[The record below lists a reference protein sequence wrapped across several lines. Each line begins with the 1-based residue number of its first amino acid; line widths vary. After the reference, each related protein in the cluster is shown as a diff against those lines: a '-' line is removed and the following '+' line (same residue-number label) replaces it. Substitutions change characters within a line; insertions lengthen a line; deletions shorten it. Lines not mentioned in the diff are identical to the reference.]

1 MCGNLEN
8 VISSFLISST
18 TYTLTPGPIDSFECP
33 PSTALTAGVW
43 PPQWSQDRRLKH
55 ENDMIQ
61 RNLGHMWPRVSRND
75 HSLGRWLSG
84 KRCLPLTP
92 VTSVW
97 PLGPREGQEK
107 GTRAICPLTSSLHH
121 AHPRHHHHPNFG
133 KRVCAIF
140 KDGIDHSHGIVPLH
154 RRRLQ
159 RHWLR
164 EPVSYL
170 VSSPV
175 IQFPGKKSQL
185 NYLLYLEL
193 NASPI
198 IWSQSSLRQS
208 WSPHKS
214 KFICEL

>member
-8 VISSFLISST
+8 LISSFLISST
-18 TYTLTPGPIDSFECP
+18 TYTLTPRPIDSFECP

-84 KRCLPLTP
+84 KRCLQLTP

-107 GTRAICPLTSSLHH
+107 WTPAICPLTSSLHH
-121 AHPRHHHHPNFG
+121 AHPRHHHHPNSG
-133 KRVCAIF
+133 KGVCAIF
-140 KDGIDHSHGIVPLH
+140 KDGIHHSHGIVPPSQKETTASLTERTSFLFGFTSNH
-154 RRRLQ
+154 SVSRKEVTIKLPPIPRIKCQPYHL
-159 RHWLR
+159 
-164 EPVSYL
+164 EP
-170 VSSPV
+170 
-175 IQFPGKKSQL
+175 
-185 NYLLYLEL
+185 E
-193 NASPI
+193 
-198 IWSQSSLRQS
+198 
-208 WSPHKS
+208 
-214 KFICEL
+214 